1 MCASSSGAAA
11 LLVLALAA
19 PAAFAQSTPS
29 REQELIRRLRQQV
42 QQLQQAQGE
51 QQQAAQKSAADS
63 AAAQKRAEA
72 ALADAGRARG
82 AASSQ
87 ARSLAELRTERDTLV
102 AERDALQQQLD
113 AAKAGIEQ
121 RTKTEADLRAEA
133 AQRQTLLATRESTF
147 ADLWRRHQAQAQG
160 LQACIASN
168 AKLHALGLEFLDRYE
183 KKGAAELWS
192 QQEPFVQ
199 TGRVKLENLLQ
210 GYREQLDQSA
220 LKPASGRGS

>member
-1 MCASSSGAAA
+1 MCASSRT
-11 LLVLALAA
+11 ALAVLLLCLA
-19 PAAFAQSTPS
+19 GTSALAQTAPS

-42 QQLQQAQGE
+42 QQLQQAQAE
-51 QQQAAQKSAADS
+51 QQQAAQKSAADI
-63 AAAQKRAEA
+63 AAARKRAEA

-87 ARSLAELRTERDTLV
+87 ARNLAELKSERETLV
-102 AERDALQQQLD
+102 AERDLLKQQLD
-113 AAKAGIEQ
+113 EAKGDIER
-121 RTKTEADLRAEA
+121 RTKAEAELRAEA
-133 AQRQTLLATRESTF
+133 AQRQTLLATRETTF